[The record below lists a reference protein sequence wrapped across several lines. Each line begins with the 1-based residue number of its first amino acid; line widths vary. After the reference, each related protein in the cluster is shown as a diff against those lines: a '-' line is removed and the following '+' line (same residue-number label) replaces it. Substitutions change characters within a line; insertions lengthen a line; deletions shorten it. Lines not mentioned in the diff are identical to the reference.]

1 MKKIIFCSIALSL
14 FVSLTYAQNLN
25 GRFSSAIYSFERYDT
40 VNVSS
45 TFFRAYEMLSLNL
58 NKDNYSLRTYLNFES
73 DISNPLDNDPR
84 VRFYNLYFEA
94 RKVLDA
100 FTIKLGRQPI
110 INMVA
115 GGVFDGINVDYR
127 NGDYKVTGYYG
138 GNVPAYQKLKLT
150 DKWSDDFIAGG
161 RFVTSALKDFR
172 IGLSYINKNFK
183 ADQYTA
189 QRLDYTDPNH
199 PTLIDV
205 LIQNNSNQYQFA
217 SADVSYEM
225 PKIFTIDTR
234 YDYDLNF
241 MQTSKFEVY
250 GTYDQ
255 LDKLGFNVYYN
266 YRSPKIR
273 YNSIFAVFDYGNTQE
288 VEGGLSYKLNKIFTF
303 TGKVA
308 NVTYTDEN
316 SQRITAG
323 VISNYGSLT
332 YRKNLGYAGE
342 MDAVSIYTAY
352 TFLEGLLTPSVGL
365 SYTNYKLS
373 DDAETDNLT
382 TLLAGCNIRPFRTLS
397 LDIQGQYLNNKIY
410 KDDVRLFAKLN
421 YWFNTNF

>member
-1 MKKIIFCSIALSL
+1 MKNIIFCSIALSL

-40 VNVSS
+40 VDVSN

-58 NKDNYSLRTYLNFES
+58 NKDNYSLRTYLNFET
-73 DISNPLDNDPR
+73 DISNPLNNDPR

-115 GGVFDGINVDYR
+115 GGLFDGINVDYR
-127 NGDYKVTGYYG
+127 NRDYKFTGYYG
-138 GNVPAYQKLKLT
+138 GNVPAYQKFEIT
-150 DKWSDDFIAGG
+150 DNWSDDFLAGG
-161 RFVTSALKDFR
+161 RFVTTVLKDFR

-183 ADQYTA
+183 ADEYTA
-189 QRLDYTDPNH
+189 TRLDENLNP
-199 PTLIDV
+199 IQV
-205 LIQNNSNQYQFA
+205 LIQNKSNQYQFA

-225 PKIFTIDTR
+225 PKTFTIDTR

-241 MQTSKFEVY
+241 MQTSKFEIY

-255 LDKLGFNVYYN
+255 LDKLGFNAYYN

-288 VEGGLSYKLNKIFTF
+288 VEGGLSYKLNKIFTL

-342 MDAVSIYTAY
+342 MDAVSLYTAY
-352 TFLEGLLTPSVGL
+352 TFLDGLITPSVGL

-397 LDIQGQYLNNKIY
+397 MDIQGQYLNNKIY
-410 KDDVRLFAKLN
+410 KDDVRFFAKLN

>member
-1 MKKIIFCSIALSL
+1 MKNIILRSIALLCIAITS
-14 FVSLTYAQNLN
+14 TYAQNLN

-45 TFFRAYEMLSLNL
+45 TYLQAYEMLMLNL

-73 DISNPLDNDPR
+73 DFTKDLTNYPR
-84 VRFYNLYFEA
+84 VRFYDLYFEA

-110 INMVA
+110 INSVA
-115 GGVFDGINVDYR
+115 GGLFDGINLDYR
-127 NGDYKVTGYYG
+127 YDDYKFSGYYG
-138 GNVPAYQKLKLT
+138 GNVPAYQKLELT
-150 DKWSDDFIAGG
+150 DSWTHNFIAGG
-161 RFVTSALKDFR
+161 KFVTTALRDFR

-183 ADQYTA
+183 PEDYMAT
-189 QRLDYTDPNH
+189 RLDANLNP
-199 PTLIDV
+199 IQV
-205 LIQNNSNQYQFA
+205 LIQNSSTQYQFA
-217 SADVSYEM
+217 SAEVDYDM
-225 PKIFTIDTR
+225 PHIFTVDTR

-241 MQTSKFEVY
+241 MQTSKFEFY

-255 LDKLGFNVYYN
+255 LDKVDFNVYYN

-273 YNSIFAVFDYGNTQE
+273 YNSIFAVFDFGNTQE
-288 VEGGLSYKLNKIFTF
+288 IEAGAGYKLNKLISIS
-303 TGKVA
+303 GKFADV
-308 NVTYTDEN
+308 VYKDEN
-316 SQRITAG
+316 SQRITLG
-323 VISNYGSLT
+323 LISNYGSIT

-342 MDAVSIYTAY
+342 MDAISLYAAY
-352 TFLEGLLTPSVGL
+352 TLLEGLLTPSAGI

-382 TLLAGCNIRPFRTLS
+382 TLLAGFNLRPYRTLS
-397 LDIQGQYLNNKIY
+397 FDIQGQYMNNKIY
-410 KDDVRLFAKLN
+410 KNDFRLFAKLN

>member
-1 MKKIIFCSIALSL
+1 MSL
-14 FVSLTYAQNLN
+14 L
-25 GRFSSAIYSFERYDT
+25 I
-40 VNVSS
+40 
-45 TFFRAYEMLSLNL
+45 
-58 NKDNYSLRTYLNFES
+58 
-73 DISNPLDNDPR
+73 
-84 VRFYNLYFEA
+84 
-94 RKVLDA
+94 
-100 FTIKLGRQPI
+100 
-110 INMVA
+110 
-115 GGVFDGINVDYR
+115 R
-127 NGDYKVTGYYG
+127 N
-138 GNVPAYQKLKLT
+138 LKLT
-150 DKWSDDFIAGG
+150 DSWSDDFIAGG
-161 RFVTSALKDFR
+161 RVVTTALKDFR

-183 ADQYTA
+183 ADEYTA
-189 QRLDYTDPNH
+189 TRLDENLNP
-199 PTLIDV
+199 IQV
-205 LIQNNSNQYQFA
+205 LIQNKSNQYQFA
-217 SADVSYEM
+217 SAEVSYEM
-225 PKIFTIDTR
+225 PKTFTIDTR

-255 LDKLGFNVYYN
+255 LDKLGVNVYYN

-288 VEGGLSYKLNKIFTF
+288 IEGGLNYKINKIFTL

-342 MDAVSIYTAY
+342 MDAVSLYTAY
-352 TFLEGLLTPSVGL
+352 TFLEGLLTPSVGV

-382 TLLAGCNIRPFRTLS
+382 TLLAGCNIRPYRTLS

-410 KDDVRLFAKLN
+410 KDDVRLFAKIN